1 MTISLFLSSLLTLVS
16 LNCENLFDCR
26 HDSLKN
32 DIEWTP
38 EGDNRWTRARYWH
51 KLNNIGR
58 EILACGDRLPEISD
72 EKTPKSPES
81 STENSRKSS
90 QNAEKSSEKAWRL
103 PDLVALCEVEND
115 SVLHDLTK
123 RSLLRNARYEYV
135 MTESPDLRGID
146 VALLY
151 SPFTFRPIRHHAIR
165 IEPLKD
171 MRPTR
176 DILYVCGQVV
186 SGDTLHV
193 FVVHAPSR
201 SGGEAVTQP
210 HRLQVANRLVEAVDS
225 VFQRHPEAK
234 ILVAGD
240 FNDYAENKSIRRI
253 EESLIDISRNATG
266 RNGAKATYRFQG
278 EWGSLDHIFASKAM
292 ADRVAECYIFDAP
305 FLLEDDETYG
315 GVRPRRNYNGPRYL
329 RGFSDHLPLVARFRL

>member
-1 MTISLFLSSLLTLVS
+1 
-16 LNCENLFDCR
+16 
-26 HDSLKN
+26 
-32 DIEWTP
+32 
-38 EGDNRWTRARYWH
+38 
-51 KLNNIGR
+51 
-58 EILACGDRLPEISD
+58 
-72 EKTPKSPES
+72 
-81 STENSRKSS
+81 
-90 QNAEKSSEKAWRL
+90 
-103 PDLVALCEVEND
+103 
-115 SVLHDLTK
+115 
-123 RSLLRNARYEYV
+123 

-151 SPFTFRPIRHHAIR
+151 SPFTFRPISHHAIR

-210 HRLQVANRLVEAVDS
+210 HRLQVASRLVESVDS
-225 VFQRHPEAK
+225 VFQLHPEAK

-253 EESLIDISRNATG
+253 EESLFDISRNATG

-305 FLLEDDETYG
+305 FLLEEDETYG
-315 GVRPRRNYNGPRYL
+315 GVRPRRNYLGMRYL
-329 RGFSDHLPLVARFRL
+329 KGFSDHLPLVARFRL